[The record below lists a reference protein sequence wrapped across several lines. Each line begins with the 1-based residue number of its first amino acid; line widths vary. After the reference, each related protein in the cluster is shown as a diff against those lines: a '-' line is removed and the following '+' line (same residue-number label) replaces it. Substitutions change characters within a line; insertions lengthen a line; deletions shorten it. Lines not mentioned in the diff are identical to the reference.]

1 MRNLK
6 RALSLGLTAAMISG
20 LMVMG
25 SSAASYAD
33 VTSENNVEAIE
44 VLESVGIMIGDE
56 SGNFN
61 PDQNVTRNEMAV
73 VMANLMEYNVASYK
87 DTSPFTDVPS
97 WAEPY
102 VAACWTNGIT
112 AGYSDTI
119 YGGSDTVT
127 TAQAALMLM
136 KALGYFQYA
145 SDFGGDWQLATTRQ
159 GNAIDLFTGVDS
171 GVTQAMTRN
180 DVAQLVLNTLRSGT
194 VEASTDGSW
203 TIGDVTINNN
213 VRYSYIT
220 SNQDYADAIDDV
232 KSTSNTTDAN
242 RYVVELGEQLYQGDL
257 ELNDNATD
265 VFGRPART
273 WSYDSKEIGTYAK
286 TELLKQSYTTK
297 VTGRE
302 LYDLLG
308 SNVVDTYDVK
318 VTIDG
323 VTDHSINGAIFNETA
338 INRNNKAGVGATGN
352 GVLTEVYVDQ
362 ENKNV
367 DIAIIN
373 TYLAIADDDYNEK
386 QEDVSVTIYGI
397 TEKVKDEYVKA
408 TEDGHYSATMDI
420 SNDDLDVTD
429 VLKDDVML
437 VTVAN
442 GEVQSIGTPET
453 LSAVKISSF
462 KVGDSLTSNGTTY
475 DYADS
480 LEYDWDTLE
489 KWTDGEK
496 TINLKD
502 LTYNVYL
509 DQYGYAIGVVEVEK
523 PNNYLFLTGIDGN
536 YNNLA
541 NSTYKANAIF
551 LDGTMATITIDG
563 RKSDFID
570 DMNTDTTADDKSV
583 LTGEEDDATL
593 NRWFTYTV
601 NNSDVY
607 TVKLVDIDAGVSELG
622 QSTEDRGAKG
632 LDEDFDNG
640 VIDYKHN
647 STTDGVKDRV
657 YGNDETVYLTV
668 SIDDIETKKDRF
680 DVVIDDVDS
689 VAVGIDNVDIQPW
702 DEATVRDDYKNLTA
716 ESTVSSGI
724 YTLYDEDG
732 YIIAMVVVGEDNG
745 NSDSLV
751 YVHSSDLTLES
762 YDENT
767 EEWTWTREVIDGTTG
782 EEVTLTEVDD
792 SGISLLDKM
801 DENKWYRVRFNADGE
816 VTSVRSDNIDTNNDG
831 LMNDRPDQDFDFEK
845 NWDLYS
851 YNNQS
856 IITANE
862 NAPYAYVWNY
872 AGGAINSAINTKGVD
887 TVLYH
892 QIFGVTDE
900 PHNDGKTLY
909 VTTDKDGYIR
919 YTDDTAVV
927 FEQENNN
934 EWTTEFWAGQ
944 SGVERALRELRL
956 GDQKGYSISALI
968 EDGRALTI
976 IIRDNSEDG
985 DSGSWTEDNMV
996 TNGNGMFRLWGY
1008 NYDSKNSNLYGAEAE
1023 SVNYT
1028 YDQAFVDYSF
1038 YVYADLNGDGKY
1050 TDADRLADT
1059 EVTYDL
1065 RIVSKGDN
1073 WVDTLHKTA
1082 TTNGAGLIRGT
1093 FDLANHD
1100 EVVDIYVQNVKRV
1113 NPVNPDEGM
1122 VTLQYNTAAYDDYEF
1137 WVNGKPQTSTPVAP
1151 GTSGFQM
1158 KAGDEVT
1165 LYNTTTTGHGK
1176 TGTFAIISNP
1186 VVLANVEDANTITFT
1201 VPADATGTLT
1211 LNNIASVS
1219 GYYTVNVG
1227 AGLTLTDANGNVIE
1241 NGEQVKSGTV
1251 VTVDYGTGVNHAIYR
1266 AGAWIDTLHSSS
1278 TIADGATYTV
1288 TGDVAFYAAAQI
1300 TLPAYV
1306 TATYEKLDGTTQNIA
1321 SSTNYYYAVGTELT
1335 LENANASQGIVETTG
1350 GATYSADWN
1359 KVPFKVENEDR
1370 SFNTGYVVTLGNGL
1384 SATIDGETYGAG
1396 DSFAVNGGLK
1406 LNGIVT
1412 LDTKVGGHVI
1422 KTPANG
1428 VFAASTDEWVL
1439 ASTEVNASVSLVAAT
1454 KVTTTGS
1461 ATVDVGTGVPG
1472 KYEPVLSANETVYV
1486 LNGKTLVAENASS
1499 VTSVDGSMNI
1509 TPPLGVTEFTVGNSD
1524 ITVAG

>member
-44 VLESVGIMIGDE
+44 VLEAVGIMIGDE

-73 VMANLMEYNVASYK
+73 IMSNLMEYNVASYK

-213 VRYSYIT
+213 VTYSYIT
-220 SNQDYADAIDDV
+220 SNADYADAIDDV

-242 RYVVELGEQLYQGDL
+242 RCVVELGEQLYQGDL

-265 VFGRPART
+265 VFGRPSRT

-323 VTDHSINGAIFNETA
+323 VTDHDINNAIFNETA
-338 INRNNKAGVGATGN
+338 INRSNKAGVGATGN

-362 ENKNV
+362 ENKKV

-570 DMNTDTTADDKSV
+570 PDTGDILAGT
-583 LTGEEDDATL
+583 EDDSTL

-622 QSTEDRGAKG
+622 QSTEDRGVKG

-668 SIDDIETKKDRF
+668 SIDDIETAEKRF

-702 DEATVRDDYKNLTA
+702 DEQTVRDDYKAAT
-716 ESTVSSGI
+716 TVSSGI

-767 EEWTWTREVIDGTTG
+767 EEWTWTREVIDGATG

-816 VTSVRSDNIDTNNDG
+816 VTSVRSDNIDANGDSIPNNANDG
-831 LMNDRPDQDFDFEK
+831 DKYANDGRPDQDLSFDK
-845 NWDLYS
+845 NWDLYA
-851 YNNQS
+851 YDETTDKFTN
-856 IITANE
+856 T

-892 QIFGVTDE
+892 QIFGANE
-900 PHNDGKTLY
+900 KPSNDGKTFY
-909 VTTDKDGYIR
+909 VTNIEKDGYIR
-919 YTDDTAVV
+919 YTDDTAVI

-985 DSGSWTEDNMV
+985 DDGSWSESNMIQNKNV
-996 TNGNGMFRLWGY
+996 TLWG
-1008 NYDSKNSNLYGAEAE
+1008 DKTTLITLETAGVG
-1023 SVNYT
+1023 VNYWANQINFTFTALDADGDKIVNDDVLYDVDVYVNDHHDVYRDNVAGKSDDTGRVAGVVNGISANADDEIVVRISNVRTEVDPDVPTVPEDVIVSFEGSNVYVSGTQDLAVAIQAIKNELADKGYTNVDVKATTSSGATVFTFSATKTVAGVPVTDEYTYNSITGNVAPITVTVDGNEVKT
-1028 YDQAFVDYSF
+1028 YDNKTVGDVVSDFDKVG
-1038 YVYADLNGDGKY
+1038 YVTLNGDLAKE
-1050 TDADRLADT
+1050 TDALKNGDVIATKQGEIEGTNGTVYGEPGEKIGEAASEAMAGNYLSDGTAIEDAVFGTAGTDNKVTDNYFSFIVDEEVNYMQAGKEIKINSTDAYALVNGEIVKVSDYNAEKNTVQGDTEIVKGYVELTVTDDADT
-1059 EVTYDL
+1059 EVL
-1065 RIVSKGDN
+1065 GENSIAWGKGVVEQDG
-1073 WVDTLHKTA
+1073 KFYA
-1082 TTNGAGLIRGT
+1082 QKGAK
-1093 FDLANHD
+1093 
-1100 EVVDIYVQNVKRV
+1100 V
-1113 NPVNPDEGM
+1113 
-1122 VTLQYNTAAYDDYEF
+1122 
-1137 WVNGKPQTSTPVAP
+1137 
-1151 GTSGFQM
+1151 
-1158 KAGDEVT
+1158 
-1165 LYNTTTTGHGK
+1165 
-1176 TGTFAIISNP
+1176 
-1186 VVLANVEDANTITFT
+1186 
-1201 VPADATGTLT
+1201 TLT
-1211 LNNIASVS
+1211 L
-1219 GYYTVNVG
+1219 T
-1227 AGLTLTDANGNVIE
+1227 
-1241 NGEQVKSGTV
+1241 
-1251 VTVDYGTGVNHAIYR
+1251 
-1266 AGAWIDTLHSSS
+1266 
-1278 TIADGATYTV
+1278 
-1288 TGDVAFYAAAQI
+1288 
-1300 TLPAYV
+1300 
-1306 TATYEKLDGTTQNIA
+1306 TAEFT
-1321 SSTNYYYAVGTELT
+1321 
-1335 LENANASQGIVETTG
+1335 VETTDRVLKV
-1350 GATYSADWN
+1350 GAYGADSSTKLTEVDFEKGNLGTY
-1359 KVPFKVENEDR
+1359 VTG
-1370 SFNTGYVVTLGNGL
+1370 NTDKEITFG
-1384 SATIDGETYGAG
+1384 AGETYQPGTIVVELTVGTA
-1396 DSFAVNGGLK
+1396 DTN
-1406 LNGIVT
+1406 VT
-1412 LDTKVGGHVI
+1412 LDWTNV
-1422 KTPANG
+1422 
-1428 VFAASTDEWVL
+1428 
-1439 ASTEVNASVSLVAAT
+1439 
-1454 KVTTTGS
+1454 
-1461 ATVDVGTGVPG
+1461 
-1472 KYEPVLSANETVYV
+1472 
-1486 LNGKTLVAENASS
+1486 
-1499 VTSVDGSMNI
+1499 
-1509 TPPLGVTEFTVGNSD
+1509 
-1524 ITVAG
+1524 